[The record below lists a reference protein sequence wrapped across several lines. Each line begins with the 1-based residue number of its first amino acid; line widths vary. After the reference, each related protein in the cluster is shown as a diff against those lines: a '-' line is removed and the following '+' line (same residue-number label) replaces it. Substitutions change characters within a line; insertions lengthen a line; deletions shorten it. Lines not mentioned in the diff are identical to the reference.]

1 MAARAAIKMNHLI
14 LLTLQLPE
22 EIRKCTEPVLM
33 PGKSEQRI
41 EAELWSVV
49 FTVFFF
55 LSHKPDLY
63 FILKAARYT
72 ESYLG
77 RTQSL
82 FAFRGAIASLA
93 I

>member
-14 LLTLQLPE
+14 LSASQLPE
-22 EIRKCTEPVLM
+22 EIRKCTKPLLL
-33 PGKSEQRI
+33 PGKPEQRI

-49 FTVFFF
+49 FTIFF

-82 FAFRGAIASLA
+82 FAFRGATPSHA